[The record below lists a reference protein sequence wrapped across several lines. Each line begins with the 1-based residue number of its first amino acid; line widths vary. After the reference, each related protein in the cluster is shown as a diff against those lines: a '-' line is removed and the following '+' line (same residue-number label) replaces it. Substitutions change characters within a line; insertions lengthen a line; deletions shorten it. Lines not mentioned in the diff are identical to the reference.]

1 MKNFVYTVLKYIGRL
16 SFCHIPSISCR
27 HVCMSDR
34 NRKKNRI
41 DCYMFDLRRKNNFK
55 KVQIVAPYQQ
65 KKICWIIFLTGAIFP
80 KCEREIK
87 T

>member
-1 MKNFVYTVLKYIGRL
+1 MKHFVYVVLEYIGRL

-65 KKICWIIFLTGAIFP
+65 KKNMLDYIFDWSYFP
-80 KCEREIK
+80 QV
-87 T
+87 